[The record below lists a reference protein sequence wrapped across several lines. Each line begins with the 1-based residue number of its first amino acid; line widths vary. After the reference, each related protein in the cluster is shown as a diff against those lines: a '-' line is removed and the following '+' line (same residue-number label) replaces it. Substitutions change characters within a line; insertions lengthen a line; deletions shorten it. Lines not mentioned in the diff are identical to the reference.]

1 MSDSNQENI
10 FNLSNLIGFVSK
22 NKIALSIIG
31 VVAFIVSVIVCL
43 SIPPK
48 FKSTV
53 ILFPTS
59 SGSVSQALI
68 TESQQKKEILNFGEE
83 EEVEQLMQ
91 ILLSSEIR
99 NRIIEKYDLFR
110 HYRINKDS
118 KYANSQLYKKYES
131 NVKISRTEY
140 MSIKIEVLDESPDTA
155 ALIAND
161 VAALVDSLYAKIQR
175 ERATKAFQ
183 IVERE
188 FLAQKDKIK
197 SIEDSLFALSK
208 LGVIDVK
215 SQSEMYS
222 EQHAIAIASGNER
235 ARIEIEKKLDIL
247 ATYGSSQ
254 SILKEQM
261 FEEVKQLSVIE
272 AKYREAR
279 IDMEQDLPNT
289 YIVSPAE
296 VADRKFYPI
305 YWLTVSVSVL
315 STLLFSIVLLLL
327 FDKYIKKKSQ
337 FVFKSELQEL
347 ISKFEIPKYEV
358 MESYFKTKSIFSLIF
373 KWKWHLIII
382 MVVAGALGALFSSS
396 WFIKPKYQSTAVVY
410 PANITPLS
418 EESESEQML
427 ELFQSEDIM
436 FRIIEVFD
444 LYEHYG
450 VSKESNNH
458 LWKISK
464 YYNGNVSIQKT
475 PNEAIV
481 ITVSDIDPQMASD
494 IVDSIISFYNIKVLQ
509 LNTEKS
515 QEIVTIYKREYEKK
529 LKEIDSLSNVLKTYS
544 TKYGMIDMT
553 AQVEKYTEAIA
564 NGRSLDESRK
574 VLSNWQE
581 YGAEF
586 HKNDSL
592 FYYALSDMHTAK
604 TTYEGALRDS
614 EKIQTYAHV
623 VTKPYPADK
632 KSYPVRWMI
641 VLFSVVG
648 SFLAGAI
655 IISLI
660 EGAKKTK

>member
-327 FDKYIKKKSQ
+327 FDKYIKKKVNS
-337 FVFKSELQEL
+337 SLN
-347 ISKFEIPKYEV
+347 P
-358 MESYFKTKSIFSLIF
+358 SY
-373 KWKWHLIII
+373 
-382 MVVAGALGALFSSS
+382 
-396 WFIKPKYQSTAVVY
+396 
-410 PANITPLS
+410 
-418 EESESEQML
+418 
-427 ELFQSEDIM
+427 
-436 FRIIEVFD
+436 
-444 LYEHYG
+444 
-450 VSKESNNH
+450 
-458 LWKISK
+458 
-464 YYNGNVSIQKT
+464 
-475 PNEAIV
+475 
-481 ITVSDIDPQMASD
+481 
-494 IVDSIISFYNIKVLQ
+494 
-509 LNTEKS
+509 
-515 QEIVTIYKREYEKK
+515 
-529 LKEIDSLSNVLKTYS
+529 
-544 TKYGMIDMT
+544 
-553 AQVEKYTEAIA
+553 
-564 NGRSLDESRK
+564 RS
-574 VLSNWQE
+574 
-581 YGAEF
+581 
-586 HKNDSL
+586 
-592 FYYALSDMHTAK
+592 
-604 TTYEGALRDS
+604 
-614 EKIQTYAHV
+614 
-623 VTKPYPADK
+623 
-632 KSYPVRWMI
+632 
-641 VLFSVVG
+641 
-648 SFLAGAI
+648 
-655 IISLI
+655 
-660 EGAKKTK
+660 